1 MANEP
6 GSSAPADN
14 SASQLD
20 ELRKR
25 IAALTETLDQQSQ
38 TINQLRSENNL
49 LQVVI
54 NHMPYAIYWKDAN
67 LIYRGCNQ
75 SFAADLGLP
84 NPAAVIG
91 KRDKDLAWQPSEI
104 ATFEAI
110 DRRILETQATEY
122 VDDET
127 VIHPNGTQEWFETYK
142 IPLISDTGEVEG
154 VLATYRNITKR
165 KEAER
170 TVEAQATLLQELS
183 TPAIPITDRILVL
196 PLIGSIDSRRAQ
208 QILETVLER
217 LAESSAEIVLL
228 DITGVPLIDTQVAH
242 ALIQTSQAVQLL
254 GAKLILT
261 GIRPEVAQALVG
273 LGVQLGGMITYST
286 LQRALAEV
294 YRQQ

>member
-1 MANEP
+1 MTNDPDSSVPTDSP
-6 GSSAPADN
+6 GSELS
-14 SASQLD
+14 
-20 ELRKR
+20 ELRSR
-25 IAALTETLDQQSQ
+25 IAALTQTLDQQTQ
-38 TINQLRSENNL
+38 QINELRDENNL

-54 NHMPYAIYWKDAN
+54 NHMPYAIYWKDSA
-67 LIYRGCNQ
+67 LVYRGCNQ
-75 SFAADLGLP
+75 SFATDLGLP
-84 NPAAVIG
+84 NPAAVVG
-91 KRDKDLAWQPSEI
+91 KRDIDLAWQPQEI

-110 DRRILETQATEY
+110 DRRIMETRTTEY
-122 VDDET
+122 DDDET
-127 VIHPNGTQEWFETYK
+127 VIHPNGRQEWFETYK
-142 IPLISDTGEVEG
+142 IPLIGDTGAAEG
-154 VLATYRNITKR
+154 ILATYRNITKR
-165 KEAER
+165 KEAEL
-170 TVEAQATLLQELS
+170 TVMAQATLLEELS

-217 LAESSAEIVLL
+217 LAESGAEIVLL

-254 GAKLILT
+254 GARLILT